1 MIKYIYYNSMTTE
14 EGVVGKTIKIKC
26 IVLPVMNHVSIKIR
40 DDLSLRHF
48 DKSFIEET
56 NTYAKHIIY
65 RGEILKDYTRTIS
78 DLGIRNNDNFF
89 IVKHNLSNTATQ
101 SNPSDLLRR
110 FLSSGYGLN
119 TGTSVLDNEEV
130 TVDFEFTD
138 SVVANSRESNLR
150 LLEDTIN
157 NLFTTTT
164 ALPPIPP
171 PPLIPLNSDDETEVE
186 TNDGNDDMADL
197 PIPEYEYQQQLEQ
210 LMAMGYVDEIE
221 IRAALDITGG
231 NIMESLIYLP
241 S

>member
-1 MIKYIYYNSMTTE
+1 MIIKYIYYNSMTTE

-65 RGEILKDYTRTIS
+65 RGEILKNYTQIIR

-101 SNPSDLLRR
+101 SGPSDILRR
-110 FLSSGYGLN
+110 FISSGYGLN
-119 TGTSVLDNEEV
+119 TGTSTLDNEEV
-130 TVDFEFTD
+130 TVDFTD
-138 SVVANSRESNLR
+138 SIVVNSRESNLR

-171 PPLIPLNSDDETEVE
+171 PPLIPMNSDDVE
-186 TNDGNDDMADL
+186 FNNDNDNTTDL

-210 LMAMGYVDEIE
+210 LMTMGYVDEIE

>member
-26 IVLPVMNHVSIKIR
+26 IVLPAMNHVSIKIR

-48 DKSFIEET
+48 DKSFIEDT

-65 RGEILKDYTRTIS
+65 RGEILKDYTRTIRE
-78 DLGIRNNDNFF
+78 LGIRNNDNFF
-89 IVKHNLSNTATQ
+89 IVKHNLSNTVIQ
-101 SNPSDLLRR
+101 SNPSDILRR

-119 TGTSVLDNEEV
+119 TGTSALENEEV
-130 TVDFEFTD
+130 TVDFEFSD
-138 SVVANSRESNLR
+138 SVVANARESNLR

-171 PPLIPLNSDDETEVE
+171 PPLVS
-186 TNDGNDDMADL
+186 TNDESDNTADL

>member
-65 RGEILKDYTRTIS
+65 RGEILKNYTQIIR

-101 SNPSDLLRR
+101 SGPSDILRR
-110 FLSSGYGLN
+110 FISSGYGLN
-119 TGTSVLDNEEV
+119 TGTSTLDNEEV
-130 TVDFEFTD
+130 TVDFTD
-138 SVVANSRESNLR
+138 SIVVNSRESNLR

-171 PPLIPLNSDDETEVE
+171 PPLIPMNSDDVE
-186 TNDGNDDMADL
+186 FNNDNDNTTDL

-210 LMAMGYVDEIE
+210 LVAMGYVDEIE

>member
-1 MIKYIYYNSMTTE
+1 MYNSMTTE

-26 IVLPVMNHVSIKIR
+26 IVIPVMNHITVKIR

-48 DKSFIEET
+48 DKKFTEDT
-56 NTYAKHIIY
+56 NTYAKYIIY
-65 RGEILKDYTRTIS
+65 RGEILNNYTQIIR
-78 DLGIRNNDNFF
+78 DMGIRNNDNFF
-89 IVKHNLSNTATQ
+89 IVKQNLSNTAIQ
-101 SNPSDLLRR
+101 SNPGDILRS

-119 TGTSVLDNEEV
+119 TSTTDEDVNINFELTDGVGTYS
-130 TVDFEFTD
+130 
-138 SVVANSRESNLR
+138 SISNLTR
-150 LLEDTIN
+150 TLEDTIN

-164 ALPPIPP
+164 ELPPIPP
-171 PPLIPLNSDDETEVE
+171 PPLIPIENDEIES
-186 TNDGNDDMADL
+186 NDYVDV

-210 LMAMGYVDEIE
+210 LVAMGYVDEIE